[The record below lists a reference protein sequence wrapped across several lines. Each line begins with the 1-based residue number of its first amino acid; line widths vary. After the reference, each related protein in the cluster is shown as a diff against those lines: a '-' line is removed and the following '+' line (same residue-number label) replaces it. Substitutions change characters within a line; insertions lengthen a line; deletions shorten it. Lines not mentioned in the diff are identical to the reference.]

1 MSAQQPSPAVAD
13 APTPVRPHL
22 DGDGTTVSPRG
33 DVPAPEE
40 TGASVWRVVGDPLV
54 AATREG
60 VLSGSRVAVKD
71 VFAVA
76 GHAIGMG
83 NPAWLREAP
92 IEPAHSAAVRALLRA
107 GADITGIAQTDEL
120 AYGLSGHNSHYGMPP
135 NPASP
140 GRVPGGS
147 SSGPAS
153 AVALGLADIGL
164 GTDTAGSTRV
174 PASYCGLYGLRPTH
188 GLVPDTGQTG
198 LAPSFDTPSWITRT
212 PRLLDRVTD
221 VLLPRQ
227 PAQPIER
234 WILATDLFALADPAL
249 RLPLQ
254 DAARAWADR
263 LAVPLQPRESTCAAH
278 LEEWAEAVGVIQAV
292 EMWQMHGRWL
302 QTHHEAVSPGVA
314 HAVAAGE
321 NMPAEYLTWAR
332 DALSRAR
339 STLAELIPPGT
350 ALVQPAA
357 PTAAPPPGPAGN
369 GLALRTAT
377 VRLVCAASAAGLP
390 VLTLPGVRS
399 PAGPVGLSLLAP
411 AGSDRALTAA
421 FAPHTTMPRHS
432 ST

>member
-1 MSAQQPSPAVAD
+1 MSAQQPSPSVAD
-13 APTPVRPHL
+13 APPPVRPLH
-22 DGDGTTVSPRG
+22 DGDDTEGAPRG
-33 DVPAPEE
+33 DVPAPGE

-83 NPAWLREAP
+83 NPAWLRGAP
-92 IEPAHSAAVRALLRA
+92 AEPAHSAAVRALLRA
-107 GADITGIAQTDEL
+107 GADVTGIAHTDEL
-120 AYGLSGHNSHYGMPP
+120 AYGLSGSNSHYGTPP
-135 NPASP
+135 NPAAP

-188 GLVPDTGQTG
+188 GLAPDTGQTA

-212 PRLLDRVTD
+212 PQLLDRVTD
-221 VLLPRQ
+221 VLLPRR

-234 WILATDLFALADPAL
+234 WILATDLFALADPSL

-263 LAVPLQPRESTCAAH
+263 LDVPLQPREDTCAAH
-278 LEEWAEAVGVIQAV
+278 LEEWAEALGVVQAV
-292 EMWQMHGRWL
+292 EMWQVHGRWL
-302 QTHHEAVSPGVA
+302 RTHHEAVSPAVA

-332 DALSRAR
+332 DTLSQAR
-339 STLAELIPPGT
+339 IALAELLPPGT
-350 ALVQPAA
+350 ALVQPAT
-357 PTAAPPPGPAGN
+357 PTAAPPPGPAGA

-377 VRLVCAASAAGLP
+377 VRLVCAASVAGLP

-399 PAGPVGLSLLAP
+399 PAGPVGLSLLAAP
-411 AGSDRALTAA
+411 GSDRALTAP
-421 FAPHTTMPRHS
+421 FAPHATTPRPGS
-432 ST
+432 P

>member
-13 APTPVRPHL
+13 APSPVRPRL
-22 DGDGTTVSPRG
+22 DGDGTTGAPGG
-33 DVPAPEE
+33 DVPAPGE
-40 TGASVWRVVGDPLV
+40 TDASVWRVVGDPLV

-83 NPAWLREAP
+83 NPAWLRGAP
-92 IEPAHSAAVRALLRA
+92 VEPAHSATVRALLRA
-107 GADITGIAQTDEL
+107 GADVTGIAQTDEL
-120 AYGLSGHNSHYGMPP
+120 AYGLSGHNSHYGTPP
-135 NPASP
+135 NPAAP

-174 PASYCGLYGLRPTH
+174 PASYCGLYSLRPTH
-188 GLVPDTGQTG
+188 GLAPDTGQTG

-221 VLLPRQ
+221 ILLPRQ

-234 WILATDLFALADPAL
+234 WILATDLFALVDPSL

-254 DAARAWADR
+254 DAAHAWADR

-278 LEEWAEAVGVIQAV
+278 LEEWAEAVGVVQAV
-292 EMWQMHGRWL
+292 EMWQVHGSWL
-302 QTHHEAVSPGVA
+302 QAHPEAVSPAVA

-321 NMPAEYLTWAR
+321 NMPAEYLAWAR
-332 DALSRAR
+332 DTLSQAR
-339 STLAELIPPGT
+339 IALAELIPPGT

-357 PTAAPPPGPAGN
+357 PTAAPPSGPAGA

-377 VRLVCAASAAGLP
+377 VRLICAASAAGLP
-390 VLTLPGVRS
+390 VLTMPGVRS
-399 PAGPVGLSLLAP
+399 PAGPVGLSLLAA

>member
-13 APTPVRPHL
+13 APPLAP
-22 DGDGTTVSPRG
+22 PRHHSDDTAG
-33 DVPAPEE
+33 APRDDVPAPGE

-83 NPAWLREAP
+83 NPAWLRGAP
-92 IEPAHSAAVRALLRA
+92 IEPAHSTAVRALLRA
-107 GADITGIAQTDEL
+107 GADVTGIAHTDEL
-120 AYGLSGHNSHYGMPP
+120 AYGLSGLNTHYGMPP
-135 NPASP
+135 NPAAP
-140 GRVPGGS
+140 GRAPGGS

-174 PASYCGLYGLRPTH
+174 PASYCGLYSLRPTH
-188 GLVPDTGQTG
+188 GLVPDAGQTG
-198 LAPSFDTPSWITRT
+198 LAPSFDTTSWITRT

-221 VLLPRQ
+221 VLLPQR

-234 WILATDLFALADPAL
+234 LILATDLFDLVDPSL
-249 RLPLQ
+249 RLPLY
-254 DAARAWADR
+254 DAAHAWADR
-263 LAVPLQPRESTCAAH
+263 LAVPLQPRENTCAAH
-278 LEEWAEAVGVIQAV
+278 LEEWAEAVGVVQAV
-292 EMWQMHGRWL
+292 EMWQVHGSWL
-302 QTHHEAVSPGVA
+302 QAHHEAVSPGVA

-321 NMPAEYLTWAR
+321 DMPAEYLAWAR
-332 DALSRAR
+332 DTLSQAR
-339 STLAELIPPGT
+339 IVLAELIPPGT
-350 ALVQPAA
+350 ALMQPAT
-357 PTAAPPPGPAGN
+357 PTAAPPPGPAGA
-369 GLALRTAT
+369 GLALLTAT

-399 PAGPVGLSLLAP
+399 PAGPVGLSLLAT

-421 FAPHTTMPRHS
+421 FAPHVDAP
-432 ST
+432 